1 MPLSYFS
8 RIFPR
13 LQECIRQAVPSALPL
28 NNDSLRRCLDGI
40 LSCEPG
46 EKGSL
51 TGDPTFEASFGW
63 EQADISMAALKGKLL
78 DEHLVR
84 CLSNP
89 PEELR
94 QDYEFPL
101 SRRPYTHQLDAC
113 KTNSPK

>member
-13 LQECIRQAVPSALPL
+13 LQECIRQDVPSALPL

-89 PEELR
+89 DR
-94 QDYEFPL
+94 K
-101 SRRPYTHQLDAC
+101 SVV
-113 KTNSPK
+113 